1 MPCLFL
7 TFLVTLYT
15 VQDRDERVTEKVEAD
30 VYWASPFGGR
40 RKKGWK
46 KKIYYSAPSWINPV

>member
-46 KKIYYSAPSWINPV
+46 KKIYYSAPS